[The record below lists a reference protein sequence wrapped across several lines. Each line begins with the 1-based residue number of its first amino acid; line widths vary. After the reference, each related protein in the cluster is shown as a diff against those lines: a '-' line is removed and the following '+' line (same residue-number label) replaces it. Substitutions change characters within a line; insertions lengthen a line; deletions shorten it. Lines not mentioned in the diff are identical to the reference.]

1 MRESCRICGRELCG
15 NQRRWIFHTA
25 AKLNLQVLLSHVL
38 GKEISRDGKNEF
50 ICSKCAF
57 MLERIY
63 RFDTVIARIEAL
75 SIERLQKL
83 MLEKD
88 RLKLCIA
95 GIYRKNN
102 DEPTDETADASSLP
116 DLRYSALLQ
125 EDFAYSGFECWTEPE
140 ERVGDPQACH
150 AAESRPRRCRGCA
163 VLRVADADYEAICK
177 IPRKVARNL
186 SCGSSRCSANVCSE
200 ELPICEPVIAD
211 LLSVKA
217 NLDEESVEG
226 ETPESSLESLDAT
239 AIAGASHPKDEET
252 VTDAKRSTACNCISD
267 CGAHSLSLQGNR
279 LEVAL
284 SLVKAFDC
292 KPVQSPRGS
301 KLPVPVKS
309 SSHCQDFDKSS
320 SSGFPNVVLKSQPGF
335 ALAFPLEMSDLQ
347 ELWEDLCMDYVPL
360 RTKNMCDVNQ
370 QLTYCKMSFSEEETL
385 LNNTELM
392 EKSCSNAMNKQLQ
405 EKLNEMNFELKSVQ
419 HTSKKQNHIIQ
430 KLNETL
436 KSKENEC
443 EELNHVIQNQTE
455 RIAKLQDMLHKS
467 QLGQLQNSEG
477 CSSLQQKQQ
486 IAFLDV
492 QNALFLTQ
500 LEVQQLKWAQQQKD
514 RQLVEAKRTS
524 QFLETALQEEQL
536 QKEAAWRHNK
546 EFCATLQQLKTD
558 LQNKNVQCCTL
569 EKEKLLEMHRQD
581 QKIKHLTHS
590 LACKEQLLQESKDL
604 LQYQQNLDKN
614 STTADKMV
622 QKLQQLIKDKDAALE
637 QAVDEKFSALEDREQ
652 ELNQLCLSMEEQDHD
667 LKGLRQ
673 VISGNKATIQC
684 LESLL
689 KAKDLELE
697 KLLAANQNLQWLIKN
712 IEAKSH
718 RWQSEQEG
726 IIQQLHDRSKE
737 VETLSATLLCN
748 LEPGQRDAVEALH
761 LHLQQK
767 DQIIKELLRDK
778 SRQVVEQVTEL
789 EDLLQALNTREQQSH
804 IHSKKIAQA
813 LIERN
818 CELQVLH
825 QQLISQ
831 ILQQKTETSTAQF
844 VPQEDSI
851 EAPRQEGSSKSI
863 PAMISNKDDNRSKW
877 DKDAL
882 QTSAK
887 LERELTKA
895 REELE
900 LLTQKERESRLEL
913 SALQSVVASQEEEL
927 QVQASDIESLTR
939 SIQIKE
945 ELIKDL
951 QMQLI
956 DPEEMPA
963 IERLTQEVLML
974 QEKVAKMEPQGQEPI
989 GNKRQQLLV
998 MLEGLVAEKNQ
1009 LNETLK
1015 VEKQLY
1021 CTLVKF
1027 HAHSDS
1033 SRQEQTLQVEL
1044 EKVQALRGQLEEAL
1058 GRSQECLSRLESLDS
1073 KGDLTVAEDAEDA
1086 STEFTDSI
1094 EEEIQHGTHLQNLKG
1109 NIDDNLMG
1117 HSSYSALPTLKS
1129 ESNQQVMLH
1138 SPKSMVQH
1146 VMEQKKKLEEEL
1158 QELKEQIEEAG
1169 FSSISQLRKALLSLC
1184 LENAELKEQ
1193 VGEAKLSE
1201 VWEKEDEKE
1210 DEEDLRQDIKKLQE
1224 KLDTSEIVI
1233 GLLKE
1238 QLTLRNQGCRGT
1250 FIHQMTASTALANE
1264 QQQMA
1269 KQCTCQ
1275 AVHGHSPSLHCP
1287 PNQTM
1292 GSPEETQVEGGRVSS
1307 RFGQKNT
1314 ESAERFQ
1321 SKQPQSRQQCHK
1333 LRDRLLVSEATIQ
1346 AQIAQLKQYKALL
1359 SEPMVQQDNKQIQV
1373 DIQDLGYETCGRSEN
1388 EADREE
1394 ATSPECRDHDE
1405 ELKYWKK
1412 PLEAPLNRLA
1422 KHEAFLGVS
1431 QCDDAAVL
1439 RQHVW
1444 ALQMQLQSSH
1454 KVIQNLQ
1461 SCVRSVSTTSDY
1473 GSVGEQPLKLK
1484 QGYTLGNSPSHSMTD
1499 EDEGWQSDSFGTFC
1513 PSSLQ
1518 PNKDLARLI
1527 QRVSL
1532 LEAHLSETKPKLLLP
1547 EELKC
1552 TVSLG
1557 KYDSL
1562 VQAQARELSHLRQMM
1577 REGQGVC
1584 HMLNQHFK
1592 DTIKSFEELLRDTD
1606 IDYYLGQSFR
1616 EQLAEGNQLAGRL
1629 ARKLN
1634 HRNDLNME
1642 DKASHELLVMRMSK
1656 ELQEK
1661 EQTIK
1666 TLQAKLQE
1674 RSVTPSS
1681 SHTIS
1686 ESPRSDS
1693 SISFLSD
1700 GPEVCSDVD
1709 DLTENKISEG
1719 QVHNLLNKELN
1730 SRSCKTPAQPTCP
1743 TAAATSQAAPAE
1755 CLSRRCSLH
1764 PLQITS
1770 QASRGFHG
1778 DSLSKPTGLP
1788 LAPLDSEPSSCLP
1801 LGPTSSGPRPLLGC
1815 CRTPAF
1821 SLAEAQQELQM
1832 LQKQLGESGPSISS
1846 KGSPQAFHHVPH
1858 LFHMQN
1864 SADWK
1869 TKSKEQREERCSPWC
1884 THPLRQPRE
1893 GLTSASCCSPAVP
1906 FQKLL
1911 GADFLEE
1918 HMFEIRTL
1926 CQHLEKSIYTND
1938 HLREQLE
1945 IHLTSMAK
1953 NNDLEHLQ
1961 KALLASH
1968 SKLHDSQ
1975 VQLERQRTE
1984 QQRLQEEIQGKQQDL
1999 VLLQKEFLALQMN
2012 NSRLQHRVMML
2023 QQQSEENKVLFQ
2035 TQQAELRVYEAQYG
2049 PLQKAASG
2057 THKLLLAER
2066 GIHVTGYLQDYN
2078 TLKKQIL
2085 DGKTLIHQ
2093 MASLLQPGLK
2103 LQDNTIFC
2111 QENIRKLLVHTT
2123 SLHQILEKSTSLLA
2137 MFWRSSP
2144 PMPCVSAPEQSVA
2157 EEIQILKAKLAE
2169 QENRVQSANHIK
2181 GSMENFILTHLTGT
2195 YHVLK
2200 KARINLEGMSQQP
2213 KSISSIG
2220 Y

>member
-1 MRESCRICGRELCG
+1 MSNGYRTLSQHLNDLKKENFSLKLRIYFLEERIQQKYEDNREDIYRQNIELKVEVESLKHELQEKQQSLDKPWTEAENQSNKNEAEICHQPKNKHVCETQEKKIQTLQEEMQSAKTKAERMAALAEVEKKHCLEL
-15 NQRRWIFHTA
+15 NKQLMELSKKQDEI
-25 AKLNLQVLLSHVL
+25 KKSQSVLLAKKDKKIEEL
-38 GKEISRDGKNEF
+38 IKNLKEKEQL
-50 ICSKCAF
+50 
-57 MLERIY
+57 LE
-63 RFDTVIARIEAL
+63 
-75 SIERLQKL
+75 LQST
-83 MLEKD
+83 EEQ
-88 RLKLCIA
+88 
-95 GIYRKNN
+95 N
-102 DEPTDETADASSLP
+102 
-116 DLRYSALLQ
+116 LLQ
-125 EDFAYSGFECWTEPE
+125 YLEEPQE
-140 ERVGDPQACH
+140 MKVQN
-150 AAESRPRRCRGCA
+150 
-163 VLRVADADYEAICK
+163 VYEA
-177 IPRKVARNL
+177 
-186 SCGSSRCSANVCSE
+186 
-200 ELPICEPVIAD
+200 
-211 LLSVKA
+211 
-217 NLDEESVEG
+217 
-226 ETPESSLESLDAT
+226 
-239 AIAGASHPKDEET
+239 
-252 VTDAKRSTACNCISD
+252 
-267 CGAHSLSLQGNR
+267 
-279 LEVAL
+279 
-284 SLVKAFDC
+284 
-292 KPVQSPRGS
+292 
-301 KLPVPVKS
+301 
-309 SSHCQDFDKSS
+309 
-320 SSGFPNVVLKSQPGF
+320 
-335 ALAFPLEMSDLQ
+335 
-347 ELWEDLCMDYVPL
+347 
-360 RTKNMCDVNQ
+360 NQ
-370 QLTYCKMSFSEEETL
+370 HLTYCGMSFSEEETV
-385 LNNTELM
+385 LNNTEFM
-392 EKSCSNAMNKQLQ
+392 EKINWSNAMNKQLQ
-405 EKLNEMNFELKSVQ
+405 DKLNEMNFELKSVQ
-419 HTSKKQNHIIQ
+419 QTSKKQNHIIQ

-443 EELNHVIQNQTE
+443 EELNHVIQNQDE
-455 RIAKLQDMLHKS
+455 RIVKLQDMLHKS
-467 QLGQLQNSEG
+467 QLGQLQNSDG

-500 LEVQQLKWAQQQKD
+500 LEVQQLQWAQQQKD
-514 RQLVEAKRTS
+514 RQLAETKWTS

-558 LQNKNVQCCTL
+558 LQNKNMQCCTL
-569 EKEKLLEMHRQD
+569 EKEKLLGMHRED
-581 QKIKHLTHS
+581 QKIKHLTYR

-604 LQYQQNLDKN
+604 LQYHQNLDKN

-622 QKLQQLIKDKDAALE
+622 QKLEQLIKDKDAALE

-652 ELNQLCLSMEEQDHD
+652 QLNQLCLSMKEQDHD

-697 KLLAANQNLQWLIKN
+697 NLLAANQNLQWLIKN
-712 IEAKSH
+712 IEAKSY
-718 RWQSEQEG
+718 RWQSEQVG
-726 IIQQLHDRSKE
+726 IIQQLRDRNKE
-737 VETLSATLLCN
+737 GETLSATLLCN
-748 LEPGQRDAVEALH
+748 LEPGQRTTVEALH
-761 LHLQQK
+761 LNLQQK

-778 SRQVVEQVTEL
+778 SRQVVEQVAEL
-789 EDLLQALNTREQQSH
+789 KELLQALNAIEQQSH

-818 CELQVLH
+818 CELQGLH

-831 ILQQKTETSTAQF
+831 ILQQKMETSTAQF
-844 VPQEDSI
+844 VQEEDII
-851 EAPRQEGSSKSI
+851 EAPRHEHSSKSI
-863 PAMISNKDDNRSKW
+863 PAMISNRDDHGSKK
-877 DKDAL
+877 DKDVL
-882 QTSAK
+882 QTTTRLEKELNKAK
-887 LERELTKA
+887 
-895 REELE
+895 EELE
-900 LLTQKERESRLEL
+900 LLMQKERESRQEL
-913 SALQSVVASQEEEL
+913 STLQSVVASQEEEL

-963 IERLTQEVLML
+963 VERLTQEVLML
-974 QEKVAKMEPQGQEPI
+974 QEKVAKMESQGQKTI

-998 MLEGLVAEKNQ
+998 MLESLVAEKNQ
-1009 LNETLK
+1009 LNEILK

-1021 CTLVKF
+1021 LNLVKF
-1027 HAHSDS
+1027 HANPDS

-1058 GRSQECLSRLESLDS
+1058 GRSQEHLSRLESLDS
-1073 KGDLTVAEDAEDA
+1073 IGDLTVAEDAEDA

-1094 EEEIQHGTHLQNLKG
+1094 EEEVQHGAHLQNVKR
-1109 NIDDNLMG
+1109 NQIDDNLMG
-1117 HSSYSALPTLKS
+1117 HSSYPALPTLKS
-1129 ESNQQVMLH
+1129 ESDQQVMLH
-1138 SPKSMVQH
+1138 SPKSMV
-1146 VMEQKKKLEEEL
+1146 EQVLEEKKKLEEEL

-1210 DEEDLRQDIKKLQE
+1210 DEEDLRRDIKKLQE
-1224 KLDTSEIVI
+1224 KLHTSEIVN

-1238 QLTLRNQGCRGT
+1238 QLTLSNQGCKGT
-1250 FIHQMTASTALANE
+1250 FTHQMTASLALTNE
-1264 QQQMA
+1264 QLQMA
-1269 KQCTCQ
+1269 KQCICQ
-1275 AVHGHSPSLHCP
+1275 AVHDHSPSLHCP
-1287 PNQTM
+1287 PNQTK
-1292 GSPEETQVEGGRVSS
+1292 GSPEETQVEGGKVSS
-1307 RFGQKNT
+1307 SFGQKNT
-1314 ESAERFQ
+1314 ESAQRFQ
-1321 SKQPQSRQQCHK
+1321 SDQPQCRQQCHK

-1346 AQIAQLKQYKALL
+1346 AQIAQLKQYRALL

-1394 ATSPECRDHDE
+1394 TTSPECRDHDE

-1412 PLEAPLNRLA
+1412 PLEAPLNRLV
-1422 KHEAFLGVS
+1422 KHETFLGVS

-1439 RQHVW
+1439 HQHIR

-1461 SCVRSVSTTSDY
+1461 SCMRSVSTTSDY
-1473 GSVGEQPLKLK
+1473 DSVGEQPLKLK

-1513 PSSLQ
+1513 PPSLQ

-1532 LEAHLSETKPKLLLP
+1532 LEAHLSETKPKLPLP

-1552 TVSLG
+1552 TASLG

-1592 DTIKSFEELLRDTD
+1592 DTIKSFEELLRGTD
-1606 IDYYLGQSFR
+1606 IDYYFGQSFR

-1642 DKASHELLVMRMSK
+1642 DKTSHELLMMRMSK

-1681 SHTIS
+1681 SPTIS
-1686 ESPRSDS
+1686 ESPRSHS

-1700 GPEVCSDVD
+1700 GPDVCSDVD
-1709 DLTENKISEG
+1709 DLIENNISEG
-1719 QVHNLLNKELN
+1719 QVHNLLNKDL
-1730 SRSCKTPAQPTCP
+1730 SSQSGKAPAQPTCS
-1743 TAAATSQAAPAE
+1743 TAAATSHATPTE
-1755 CLSRRCSLH
+1755 CLSTSGSLH

-1770 QASRGFHG
+1770 RASRGFHA

-1788 LAPLDSEPSSCLP
+1788 LAPLDSEPSSCVS
-1801 LGPTSSGPRPLLGC
+1801 LGPPSSGPRPLLGC

-1832 LQKQLGESGPSISS
+1832 LQKQLGESEPLGLPGPAPHLSCGPIISS
-1846 KGSPQAFHHVPH
+1846 KNSPQACHQVPH

-1869 TKSKEQREERCSPWC
+1869 TKSKEQLEESCIPWC
-1884 THPLRQPRE
+1884 THPLRQSQE
-1893 GLTSASCCSPAVP
+1893 GLASVSCCSPALP
-1906 FQKLL
+1906 TQKLL
-1911 GADFLEE
+1911 SADFLAE

-1926 CQHLEKSIYTND
+1926 CQHLQKSIYTND

-1945 IHLTSMAK
+1945 THLTSVAK
-1953 NNDLEHLQ
+1953 NNALEHLQ

-1968 SKLHDSQ
+1968 LEVHDGK
-1975 VQLERQRTE
+1975 VQLEWQRIE

-1999 VLLQKEFLALQMN
+1999 VLLRKEFLALQMN

-2023 QQQSEENKVLFQ
+2023 QQQREENRVLFQ

-2049 PLQKAASG
+2049 PLQNAAFGMS
-2057 THKLLLAER
+2057 HQPLLAE
-2066 GIHVTGYLQDYN
+2066 GAKKQGTHVIGYLQDYN
-2078 TLKKQIL
+2078 TLMKQIF

-2093 MASLLQPGLK
+2093 MASILQPGLK
-2103 LQDNTIFC
+2103 LQDNTVTGKIFC
-2111 QENIRKLLVHTT
+2111 QENIRKLLVHTS

-2137 MFWRSSP
+2137 MFWRASP
-2144 PMPCVSAPEQSVA
+2144 PMPRISAPEQSVA
-2157 EEIQILKAKLAE
+2157 EEIQILRAKLAE
-2169 QENRVQSANHIK
+2169 QENCVQSANRIQ

-2195 YHVLK
+2195 YNVLK

-2213 KSISSIG
+2213 KPISSTG
-2220 Y
+2220 H